1 MHVTTWRI
9 SARHFLL
16 GARTYELLMI
26 LWKYNLSTCF
36 ILIIHSHKPEVADAV
51 ILNSLLQK
59 ACLQRKRLLDQQT
72 HDQWQE
78 QSPLKILKIRK
89 IKTRNRYNVWGFFFY
104 PCGFS
109 FFITKRFL
117 LKHDNFGC
125 SLFSYL
131 SIYHLSRA
139 MGLLYFITWINIITK
154 SGASISKER
163 KPHDFPTSLNLYE
176 RWNGVQRTRASTDV
190 MVVVGK
196 EWRIGCFKLKRKYS
210 SLFLE
215 GTLFQSSN
223 TNPTW
228 ILEQMQIQLSNQA

>member
-1 MHVTTWRI
+1 MSSVFVVLEILNKRVRFSSVFRCLEPLMKNEAQVFDTASKIVDTACCQGKKINRHVVQWRVWKPMHVTTWRI

-36 ILIIHSHKPEVADAV
+36 ILIVHSHKPEVADAV

-72 HDQWQE
+72 HDHWQE

-109 FFITKRFL
+109 FFIAKRFL
-117 LKHDNFGC
+117 LKHDKFGC

-131 SIYHLSRA
+131 SIYHLSKGV
-139 MGLLYFITWINIITK
+139 GLLY
-154 SGASISKER
+154 S
-163 KPHDFPTSLNLYE
+163 
-176 RWNGVQRTRASTDV
+176 
-190 MVVVGK
+190 
-196 EWRIGCFKLKRKYS
+196 
-210 SLFLE
+210 
-215 GTLFQSSN
+215 
-223 TNPTW
+223 
-228 ILEQMQIQLSNQA
+228 